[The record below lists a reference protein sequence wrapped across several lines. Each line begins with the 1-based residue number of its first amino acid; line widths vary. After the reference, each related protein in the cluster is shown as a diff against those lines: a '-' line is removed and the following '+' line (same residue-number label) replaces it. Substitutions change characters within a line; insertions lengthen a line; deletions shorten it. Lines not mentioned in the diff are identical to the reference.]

1 MIYIQNMFK
10 IINKGNRVISI
21 HASLVSNVIDF
32 EQFMRNIQH
41 INLDIFYNFE
51 HVFVSSVYN
60 SPILAHCSIFIPNVS
75 FLSPWRFQGE

>member
-41 INLDIFYNFE
+41 INLDIFTTLNMY
-51 HVFVSSVYN
+51 
-60 SPILAHCSIFIPNVS
+60 
-75 FLSPWRFQGE
+75 LSAQFTIHPF